1 MTSCDCRVDIWA
13 KEQKRRR
20 KDQPASFWEQKAAAE
35 KSLFR
40 DPEFYKRLAEAAL
53 TAERVL
59 LYTTGFQFDVYTGFS
74 AVLAFRKALGEH
86 PDPIVSDL
94 FNETMIQV
102 TCVANLS
109 WSNLRSRSLCSLS
122 QNSSSVGQLHAAG
135 LPEPNVMS
143 FLSHAASTSLRMSHA
158 RISRS
163 LTDRLGTEEVPLQHA
178 GGVEPCGRVLPE
190 HPPVPGVRS

>member
-1 MTSCDCRVDIWA
+1 MVHGGLTSCDCRVDIWA

-86 PDPIVSDL
+86 TDPIVSDL

-102 TCVANLS
+102 SRVATLS
-109 WSNLRSRSLCSLS
+109 WSILRCHFPSSHSAAYHRTAAPLVSCMQLVCLS
-122 QNSSSVGQLHAAG
+122 QMWGLLYHMQRQL
-135 LPEPNVMS
+135 LIV
-143 FLSHAASTSLRMSHA
+143 RC
-158 RISRS
+158 
-163 LTDRLGTEEVPLQHA
+163 TESA
-178 GGVEPCGRVLPE
+178 
-190 HPPVPGVRS
+190 